1 MNDDKNKEAGEWLVF
16 GLIVFVI
23 ILFVVSFLNVALT
36 KEGAFLWPVMFLVIV
51 IFVLLT
57 KGKFD

>member
-1 MNDDKNKEAGEWLVF
+1 MNDDKNKDAGLMLVF
-16 GLIVFVI
+16 GLIVFVV
-23 ILFVVSFLNVALT
+23 ILFVVSFLNVAMT
-36 KEGAFLWPVMFLVIV
+36 KEGAFLWPMMFFVIV